1 MSIGN
6 SMENIHAHW
15 CWGVTGKKYHE
26 NTLKRKLLNKIRDQ
40 LEIKFNWD
48 SNYMERGVEL

>member
-1 MSIGN
+1 MSIEN
-6 SMENIHAHW
+6 SMENIHVYW

>member
-1 MSIGN
+1 M
-6 SMENIHAHW
+6 HT
-15 CWGVTGKKYHE
+15 CVTGKKYHE

>member
-1 MSIGN
+1 
-6 SMENIHAHW
+6 MENIHAHW